1 MAKRA
6 SPKCW
11 QISPYQTL
19 FLNRGWNSNSTCCLL
34 IMGGCWSSVFMMT
47 LRAFV
52 CFTVKWQSVIKCKW
66 TERHCDMKMPL
77 PWFSSPSSQKNK
89 AQERITLQRNRI
101 FAKKEANKKQ
111 FWTKLLGCSCC
122 CIGKDI
128 DNTSREPPKDDQ
140 TLTTLSFN
148 LWMKL
153 HHQTHLFVAHL
164 PCPCWTYVF
173 CHSWPWNPCAN
184 AYFPFVNGRCHLK
197 GSMPF
202 FSSEL
207 HSGISCKNSKGCEC
221 WELYLAVHMS

>member
-1 MAKRA
+1 
-6 SPKCW
+6 
-11 QISPYQTL
+11 
-19 FLNRGWNSNSTCCLL
+19 
-34 IMGGCWSSVFMMT
+34 
-47 LRAFV
+47 
-52 CFTVKWQSVIKCKW
+52 
-66 TERHCDMKMPL
+66 MKMPL

-111 FWTKLLGCSCC
+111 FWTKLQGCSCC

-128 DNTSREPPKDDQ
+128 DNTSREPPKNDQ

-148 LWMKL
+148 SWMKL
-153 HHQTHLFVAHL
+153 HKPHHQTHLFVAHL
-164 PCPCWTYVF
+164 PCQCWICVF
-173 CHSWPWNPCAN
+173 CHSWPCNPCAY

-207 HSGISCKNSKGCEC
+207 HS
-221 WELYLAVHMS
+221 LAVRTQKVANAGSCVSLFIWVRVRVRVLHVRVRVKNPSSTLEIFRLLFSSIFSFINVFF

>member
-1 MAKRA
+1 
-6 SPKCW
+6 
-11 QISPYQTL
+11 
-19 FLNRGWNSNSTCCLL
+19 
-34 IMGGCWSSVFMMT
+34 
-47 LRAFV
+47 
-52 CFTVKWQSVIKCKW
+52 
-66 TERHCDMKMPL
+66 MKMPL
-77 PWFSSPSSQKNK
+77 PWWFSSPSSQKNK

-111 FWTKLLGCSCC
+111 FWAKLLGCSCC

-128 DNTSREPPKDDQ
+128 DNTSREPPKNDQ

-164 PCPCWTYVF
+164 PCPCWTCVF

-207 HSGISCKNSKGCEC
+207 HS
-221 WELYLAVHMS
+221 LAVRTQKVANAGSCVSLFILVRVRVKVLHVRVRVKNPSSTLEIFRLLFSSIFSIINVFF